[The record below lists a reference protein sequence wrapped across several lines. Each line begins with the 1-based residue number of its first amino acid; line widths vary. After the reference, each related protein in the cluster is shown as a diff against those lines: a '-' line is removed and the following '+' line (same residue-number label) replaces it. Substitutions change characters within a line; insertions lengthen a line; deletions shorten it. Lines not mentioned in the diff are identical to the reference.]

1 MKLWYGYGSEH
12 SNNLVMIGQFKSAE
26 DAEETLELIN
36 HLIEILPN
44 MINIDNLPNR
54 FDEEIY
60 TLLRKK
66 NIYSLGPADLKQFLY
81 ETDTKIEDER
91 LILTTDEL
99 EVSAFMK
106 LMINKGA
113 KVEIFSVHGYPDAEY
128 GRGK

>member
-12 SNNLVMIGQFKSAE
+12 SNNLVMIGHFESVE
-26 DAEETLELIN
+26 DAEETLEQIN

-44 MINIDNLPNR
+44 MVDIDNIPNR
-54 FDEEIY
+54 FEEEIY
-60 TLLRKK
+60 DLLRKEK
-66 NIYSLGPADLKQFLY
+66 IYNLGPTDLEQFLY
-81 ETDTKIEDER
+81 ETHTKIADNKI
-91 LILTTDEL
+91 ILTTEEL

-113 KVEIFSVHGYPDAEY
+113 KVEIFSAHDYPDAEY

>member
-12 SNNLVMIGQFKSAE
+12 SNNLVMIGHFKSVE
-26 DAEETLELIN
+26 DAEETLEQIN
-36 HLIEILPN
+36 RLIEILPN
-44 MINIDNLPNR
+44 MIDINNLPNR

-60 TLLRKK
+60 DLLRKEE
-66 NIYSLGPADLKQFLY
+66 IYRLGPTDLEQFLY
-81 ETDTKIEDER
+81 ETHTKIDDDKI
-91 LILTTDEL
+91 ILTTEEL

-113 KVEIFSVHGYPDAEY
+113 KVEIFSAHDYSEAEY

>member
-60 TLLRKK
+60 NLLRKE
-66 NIYSLGPADLKQFLY
+66 NIYSLGPADLEQFLY
-81 ETDTKIEDER
+81 GTDTKIEGEK

-106 LMINKGA
+106 LMIHRGA
-113 KVEIFSVHGYPDAEY
+113 KVEIFSAHDYPDAEY